1 LKSYLLSLPERFVRS
16 ALGMSAGV
24 ARELGE
30 VVLPA
35 AVRRSRLYQNIVEGT
50 LRFVIEQVGRVE
62 GVYRA
67 DSPLANDFLSRRVAG
82 NIVEAMGVLAFR
94 TSPVWVLAAL
104 ADACGAGRQLIP
116 EIAEALKAQGLLDRE
131 AQFTSVDQ
139 LLDGLERTSARLAD
153 TVNMPPL
160 DVASLRAEWEAIRT
174 EARSIPRAS
183 LPSTETIRG
192 LWLRLT
198 EEASRQQTTI
208 FETSSMLALS
218 AAGRLP
224 EGVRWLSASTRVAA
238 SQTGRVMA
246 TALLDHYR
254 MTLDELRRVGYATYA
269 ARQLTPYLRAAANQF
284 SPEQRT
290 LTERWLERNV
300 TPPDAP
306 PPLPSRTPEPR

>member
-1 LKSYLLSLPERFVRS
+1 MKSYLLSLPERFLRS
-16 ALGMSAGV
+16 ALGVSAGV

-35 AVRRSRLYQNIVEGT
+35 AVRRTRLYQNMVDAT

-62 GVYRA
+62 GVYSKE
-67 DSPLANDFLSRRVAG
+67 SPLPDDYLTRRVAG
-82 NIVEAMGVLAFR
+82 NVVEAMGMVAFR

-116 EIAEALKAQGLLDRE
+116 EIAEALKAEGLLERE

-139 LLDGLERTSARLAD
+139 LLDGLERTSARVAD

-160 DVASLRAEWEAIRT
+160 DVASLRTEWEGIRA
-174 EARSIPRAS
+174 EARSIPAAS

-192 LWLRLT
+192 VWSRLT
-198 EEASRQQTTI
+198 EEATRQQTSI
-208 FETSSMLALS
+208 YATSSMLAIS
-218 AAGRLP
+218 AAGKVP
-224 EGVRWLSASTRVAA
+224 DGVRWLSASTRVAA
-238 SQTGRVMA
+238 SHTGRVMA
-246 TALLDHYR
+246 TMLLDHYR
-254 MTLDELRRVGYATYA
+254 VTLDELRRVGYATYA
-269 ARQLTPYLRAAANQF
+269 ARQLTPYFRAAANQF

-306 PPLPSRTPEPR
+306 PPLPSHTPEPR